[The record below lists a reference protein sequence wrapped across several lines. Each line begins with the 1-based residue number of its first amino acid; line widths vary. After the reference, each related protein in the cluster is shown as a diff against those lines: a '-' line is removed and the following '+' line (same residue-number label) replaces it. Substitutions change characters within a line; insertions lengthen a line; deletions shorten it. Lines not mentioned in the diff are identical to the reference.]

1 MPNVFISTI
10 PFASNNQDS
19 LKLLEENDLN
29 YLINPLGRKVTED
42 EIKEYIKNCDGLIA
56 GTEPLNEYVLSSA
69 KNLKVISRVGVGTDN
84 IDLDYAKSKNIS
96 IEITRNG
103 LTDSVAEYTLSLIL
117 NVLKGI
123 HQSNTLLKKGV
134 WQKSIG
140 REISE
145 CNIGIVGAGNI
156 GQKLLDLLDVF
167 KPRSISY
174 FDPYI
179 DLNSSIFKKTT
190 LQNLLKESDII
201 SLHLPLTK
209 DTESLISK
217 KEIELMKSNS
227 FIINTS
233 RGAIIDEYYLIEAL
247 ENKTIGG
254 AALDVYT
261 EEPYFGK
268 LTKLDNCLVTPHNAP
283 MTEKARES
291 MEYDSVLNVIK
302 HLSS

>member
-1 MPNVFISTI
+1 MPKIFISTI
-10 PFASNNQDS
+10 PFASKSQDS
-19 LKLLEENDLN
+19 VKLLEENGIN

-42 EIKEYIKNCDGLIA
+42 EIKEYIENCDGLIA

-84 IDLDYAKSKNIS
+84 IDLDFAKNNNIS
-96 IEITRNG
+96 VEITRSG
-103 LTDSVAEYTLSLIL
+103 LTNSVAEYTLSLIL

-123 HQSNTLLKKGV
+123 HQSNTLLKKGI
-134 WQKSIG
+134 WQKSTG

-156 GQKLLDLLDVF
+156 GQRLIELLDVF

-179 DLNSSIFKKTT
+179 DLESSIFKKTS
-190 LQNLLKESDII
+190 LQNLLKNSDII

-209 DTESLISK
+209 DTKSLISK
-217 KEIELMKSNS
+217 KQIELMKKNS
-227 FIINTS
+227 IIINTS
-233 RGAIIDEYYLIEAL
+233 RGAIIDEYHLIDAL
-247 ENKTIGG
+247 ENKRIGG
-254 AALDVYT
+254 AALDVYS
-261 EEPYFGK
+261 EEPYFGR

-283 MTEKARES
+283 MTEKARAS
-291 MEYDSVLNVIK
+291 MEYDAVLNVIK
-302 HLSS
+302 HLSC